1 MNARLTDLT
10 LAIGLLLVPSCRDN
24 TEPSQPATQ
33 SPPAPSFAVAS
44 NSWTT
49 KARMPTARSSLV
61 AGVVNNS
68 SSQPILYAIGG
79 ESSTESLDRV
89 EGYNFASNTWTRRAA
104 LPLPIRHQNGA
115 GVIGGKVYVSGGE
128 LSAAGQETTQI
139 LPYLYVYNPSTN
151 AWTQKASMPRPIS
164 KGITGVIN
172 GKLYVLTGLCDEN
185 CTDRITRRLY
195 RYDPVT
201 NKWDATLPWCPES
214 HLGGAGGVINGK
226 FYVAGGQLQNGS
238 LSRRLHMYDPA
249 TNKWTIKASMSTV
262 RFGAAG
268 AVVGNR
274 LYVLGGIKGLDM
286 GPLATVEAYD
296 PATNTWKTRASMP
309 TARTNLAAASVTWSG
324 QSYILAVGGSLK
336 PTNESY
342 KP

>member
-1 MNARLTDLT
+1 
-10 LAIGLLLVPSCRDN
+10 
-24 TEPSQPATQ
+24 
-33 SPPAPSFAVAS
+33 
-44 NSWTT
+44 
-49 KARMPTARSSLV
+49 
-61 AGVVNNS
+61 
-68 SSQPILYAIGG
+68 
-79 ESSTESLDRV
+79 
-89 EGYNFASNTWTRRAA
+89 
-104 LPLPIRHQNGA
+104 
-115 GVIGGKVYVSGGE
+115 
-128 LSAAGQETTQI
+128 
-139 LPYLYVYNPSTN
+139 
-151 AWTQKASMPRPIS
+151 
-164 KGITGVIN
+164 
-172 GKLYVLTGLCDEN
+172 
-185 CTDRITRRLY
+185 
-195 RYDPVT
+195 
-201 NKWDATLPWCPES
+201 
-214 HLGGAGGVINGK
+214 
-226 FYVAGGQLQNGS
+226 
-238 LSRRLHMYDPA
+238 MYDPA